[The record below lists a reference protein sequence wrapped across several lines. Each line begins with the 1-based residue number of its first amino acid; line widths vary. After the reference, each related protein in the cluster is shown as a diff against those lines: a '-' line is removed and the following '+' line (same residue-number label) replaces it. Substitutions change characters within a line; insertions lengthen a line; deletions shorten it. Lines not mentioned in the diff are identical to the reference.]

1 MFNPIIH
8 IIPATDPRQ
17 NMGLSQFSAFIALLI
32 IVWLMLERPDIALLQ
47 IKITLAAIAI
57 SAMSRQTNHKRA
69 IRP

>member
-1 MFNPIIH
+1 
-8 IIPATDPRQ
+8 
-17 NMGLSQFSAFIALLI
+17 MGLSQFSAFIALLI
-32 IVWLMLERPDIALLQ
+32 IVWLMPERPDIALLQ